1 MCEKRRESAN
11 GVSTTNA
18 IAGTTGERVRA
29 EWETKTRSGG
39 TIGGG
44 REGDGKPNA
53 TRRSTTTATAIKVHA
68 QNPTRSNSGAGVSEI
83 DSEIVF
89 SRLVFKSFARLV
101 DNK

>member
-18 IAGTTGERVRA
+18 IAGRMCESVRA
-29 EWETKTRSGG
+29 EWDAKSRSSWTICGG
-39 TIGGG
+39 P
-44 REGDGKPNA
+44 EGDGNPNA
-53 TRRSTTTATAIKVHA
+53 TRRAATTATAIKVHA